1 LKRVLVDEPYET
13 IFTTSGK
20 EALEILRNNQIQVI
34 VTDMCMPGMG
44 GLELLRKVKQE
55 YPHVV
60 RIVLSGF
67 AEKQT
72 LLWAINQGE
81 IFRFIPKP
89 WKSNDIV
96 KSVIRQAIDYYD
108 LHSEREMLMHYVEQ
122 IMQGNEPEQINVR
135 LIQAIISKNK
145 KQLEEWGEKCDSV
158 PLNI

>member
-1 LKRVLVDEPYET
+1 MEQRTALFIDDEEKILGALKRILVDEPYNT

-20 EALEILRNNQIQVI
+20 EALEILRNNQVQVV
-34 VTDMCMPGMG
+34 VTDMCMPVMG
-44 GLELLRKVKQE
+44 GLEILRKVKQE

-96 KSVIRQAIDYYD
+96 KMVIRQAIEYYD
-108 LHSEREMLMHYVEQ
+108 LHNEREMLMRYVEQ
-122 IMQGNEPEQINVR
+122 IMQGNEP
-135 LIQAIISKNK
+135 
-145 KQLEEWGEKCDSV
+145 
-158 PLNI
+158 LNIFHPM